1 MCVRTKTTYG
11 CGCEFKTTNECNDP
25 HCSHLERW
33 KFPREGDCKICKEGG
48 QAVTRGR
55 EGKGRYAQQLNRRHH
70 QEGREPSCDPV
81 PEDIGGGVSPWAAPL
96 KREKEWHSPSRKMA
110 DDAWLQEHAE
120 RNSDLQTLRESMSAH
135 SDSDRASTAILSP
148 PSRGRRVYEV
158 EEEDDYCTVDRD
170 ADYNHRHRR
179 QPAPRSLQIEIRSV
193 HNDQPRRTSS
203 RHASRHRRRHDSQ
216 ESFQSVHSGQ
226 SSSRRYKPAPTS
238 YTTHDIYETHDSGYG
253 SYGSRTSHHGYEIAK
268 TEPYTYSPAPRVV
281 TIKAPSSSYQT
292 GYGIPPHHGSHP
304 SHPQGINVVTRSP
317 MYTYSSQRY

>member
-25 HCSHLERW
+25 RCSRLERW
-33 KFPREGDCKICKEGG
+33 KFPREGDCKLCKEGG
-48 QAVTRGR
+48 QTVTRGR
-55 EGKGRYAQQLNRRHH
+55 EGKGRYAQEMGRRH
-70 QEGREPSCDPV
+70 QGREPSCDPE
-81 PEDIGGGVSPWAAPL
+81 PQDIGGGISPWASPS

-120 RNSDLQTLRESMSAH
+120 RNNDLQTLRESISAH
-135 SDSDRASTAILSP
+135 SESDRASTAILSP
-148 PSRGRRVYEV
+148 PSRGRRVYEI
-158 EEEDDYCTVDRD
+158 EEDDHYTVDRD
-170 ADYNHRHRR
+170 ADYDHRHRR
-179 QPAPRSLQIEIRSV
+179 QPAPRSLQIEIRSI
-193 HNDQPRRTSS
+193 HNDQPRRSS
-203 RHASRHRRRHDSQ
+203 RHTSRHRHRHDSQ

-268 TEPYTYSPAPRVV
+268 TEPYNYSPAPRVV

-292 GYGIPPHHGSHP
+292 GYGIPPPHP
-304 SHPQGINVVTRSP
+304 SHSHPHPHPQGVNVVTRSP
-317 MYTYSSQRY
+317 MHGYSSQRY